1 MSSLKFSFEF
11 AGLEKN
17 KLFVKDLNK
26 ETSRDQ
32 LEELFTKFGPL
43 KEVRLITLRNGH
55 SKGMAYVEYVDE
67 VSAARALVQTDGE
80 CYFLSFFPPSFLFF
94 FLSFFLFV
102 FRSFV
107 SFFIY
112 SNDPNTGLVRY
123 SNGLKL
129 SDQQMVWISN
139 GI

>member
-80 CYFLSFFPPSFLFF
+80 SYFLYFSLSSLLPVFF
-94 FLSFFLFV
+94 FLSFCL
-102 FRSFV
+102 

-112 SNDPNTGLVRY
+112 ANPCFSEASSVYTRTLPIG
-123 SNGLKL
+123 
-129 SDQQMVWISN
+129 
-139 GI
+139 

>member
-1 MSSLKFSFEF
+1 MFHIALKNFQLKF

-26 ETSRDQ
+26 ETSRDH

-80 CYFLSFFPPSFLFF
+80 YYF
-94 FLSFFLFV
+94 FLSFLLP
-102 FRSFV
+102 V
-107 SFFIY
+107 SFWG
-112 SNDPNTGLVRY
+112 PA
-123 SNGLKL
+123 KL
-129 SDQQMVWISN
+129 TNWAKL
-139 GI
+139 